1 MKCNG
6 LRVVASRLVD
16 AMPVYARFMPLF
28 VEKKNSRQKGGQFGR
43 IKNTEGVVIWDKKI
57 KKLGQ
62 LIKNSQIVGEEE
74 EEESNLINLKR

>member
-28 VEKKNSRQKGGQFGR
+28 VEKKNSRQKGGSPDPNYR
-43 IKNTEGVVIWDKKI
+43 E
-57 KKLGQ
+57 
-62 LIKNSQIVGEEE
+62 EEE
-74 EEESNLINLKR
+74 EEESHLINLKR